1 VATLL
6 STHRQLPVLLFLPS
20 TTSFKPS
27 CRIISSVPC
36 LLHCGSTIIAAL
48 DDNNNDRQGN
58 HKRFIIASA
67 LAIIP
72 YFGWEPQFP
81 IMALPLAAHALQEKN
96 KVLYTTGFF
105 TNVGAWYCMDIGN
118 IGDEGKSKGL
128 SNEAEARVD
137 LLMSKFDFDDRDF
150 GVGAT

>member
-1 VATLL
+1 
-6 STHRQLPVLLFLPS
+6 
-20 TTSFKPS
+20 
-27 CRIISSVPC
+27 
-36 LLHCGSTIIAAL
+36 
-48 DDNNNDRQGN
+48 
-58 HKRFIIASA
+58 
-67 LAIIP
+67 
-72 YFGWEPQFP
+72 
-81 IMALPLAAHALQEKN
+81 MALPLAAHALQEKN